1 MIAKILARLIFGLGV
16 TAFCAVASAQDAR
29 YPNRAVRILVPFNAG
44 TLTDVLARTY
54 AARLTETLKQ
64 PFIVENK
71 PGAGGVIAGQA
82 MLGAPA
88 DGHVLMFVSSA
99 HAANPSLIK
108 AIPYD
113 TTKEFSGVALVAES
127 PTVIAVRPGLGVKTQ
142 AELIA
147 YAKSNP
153 GKLNFSTPGLGSA
166 SHFACEYFK
175 TKAGIEMQH
184 IPFKGPE
191 YVTELLSGRVDMA
204 CPPVGLAAPYLK
216 DGSLIAVSVTSSKR
230 VASMVN
236 VPTAVEAGLPNYEYG
251 IWYGLV
257 ASSKTPKA
265 VMQAL
270 ADQLSAISAE
280 APVSDSMKRQGI
292 IPRVMT
298 LSVFDDFIAS
308 EILKLHALAKANGVT
323 AQ

>member
-1 MIAKILARLIFGLGV
+1 VIAKLLARLLFSAALV
-16 TAFCAVASAQDAR
+16 ATCAAAAAQDAKF
-29 YPNRAVRILVPFNAG
+29 PNRPVRIMVPFNAG
-44 TLTDVLARTY
+44 TLTDVLARAY
-54 AARLTETLKQ
+54 AARLSENLKQ

-71 PGAGGVIAGQA
+71 PGAGGVVAGQA

-113 TTKEFSGVALVAES
+113 TTKEFSGVALVADS

-147 YAKSNP
+147 YAKANP

-191 YVTELLSGRVDMA
+191 YVSELIAGRVDVA
-204 CPPVGLAAPYLK
+204 CPPVGLATPYMK
-216 DGSLIAVSVTSSKR
+216 DNSLLALSVTSAKR
-230 VASMVN
+230 VPSMPN
-236 VPTAVEAGLPNYEYG
+236 VPTAAEAGLPNYEYG
-251 IWYGLV
+251 IWYGLI
-257 ASSKTPKA
+257 ASSKTPKP
-265 VMQAL
+265 VLQQL
-270 ADQLSAISAE
+270 ADQLATLSTE
-280 APVSDSMKRQGI
+280 PVIVDAMRRQGI
-292 IPRVMT
+292 VPRVMT
-298 LSVFDDFIAS
+298 LATFDEFIAS
-308 EILKLHALAKANGVT
+308 EITKLQTLAKANGVV